1 MMSVSHWGMHQV
13 PEKIIQGYFR
23 NGYREY
29 VKSVVVAWNT
39 DAQDWRS
46 LPLDQYDAKYLHG

>member
-1 MMSVSHWGMHQV
+1 MHQV